1 MAEAIKLKNIKK
13 ITTLT
18 KNDIFLVETD
28 SGTRVIAL
36 EDLEKIFGTV
46 PDGAAAHNAAPP
58 LNRNLLEIYT
68 SDEIYARIADGSYN
82 GLFLG
87 DYFDITI
94 STEYTANEVIRWMM
108 ADFGYYRMK
117 GDTAFV
123 KPHVVMVPKNCFTA
137 TAKMNETNTTEGGYA
152 ASKLSWT
159 GVLEYITAL
168 QEKFSNHLLSH
179 RDLTTNKINATTPSM
194 AGAGLT
200 GAASDW
206 AWTNTVT
213 SLMSEVQVYGTT
225 VWSSSGYDTGIA
237 NRQLALF
244 QHDPTALVCKLGGV
258 DDVNASNRQW
268 WWLRDVASSANFAS
282 VSANGY
288 ATYFGA
294 SYAGGVR
301 PLFCIG

>member
-68 SDEIYARIADGSYN
+68 LDEIYARIADGSYN

-94 STEYTANEVIRWMM
+94 STEYTTSEVVRCILAHFDYYWMT
-108 ADFGYYRMK
+108 
-117 GDTAFV
+117 GDTAFTKHHAV
-123 KPHVVMVPKNCFTA
+123 IVPKNCFTA
-137 TAKMNETNTTEGGYA
+137 TAKMNETNTTEGGYFNSNMCQTVM
-152 ASKLSWT
+152 SK
-159 GVLEYITAL
+159 YNTAL
-168 QEKFSNHLLSH
+168 DNVLGEHLLN
-179 RDLTTNKINATTPSM
+179 RKELLTNTVNATTPSM
-194 AGAGLT
+194 AGAGIT
-200 GAASDW
+200 GAS
-206 AWTNTVT
+206 TNWGWYNNSVC
-213 SLMSEVQVYGTT
+213 LMSEAQVYGTT
-225 VWSSSGYDTGIA
+225 VWSSSGYDAGVA

-244 QHDPTALVCKLGGV
+244 WHDPTAKVCKLGGT
-258 DDVNASNRQW
+258 DDASASNRYW
-268 WWLRDVASSANFAS
+268 YWLRNVVSASNFAGVSHAGYSDCDGASSG
-282 VSANGY
+282 V
-288 ATYFGA
+288 
-294 SYAGGVR
+294 GVR